1 MKRKKSTSTK
11 RRTAAPWPG
20 RPALAQE
27 HLNLAGPAM
36 LEGEDNPRSARR
48 PPEDASVQDP
58 LLDWPED

>member
-1 MKRKKSTSTK
+1 MKRKKSRSTK
-11 RRTAAPWPG
+11 RRTAAPRPD
-20 RPALAQE
+20 RPALAWQ

-36 LEGEDNPRSARR
+36 LEGEDNPRSTRR